1 MQGWFVPMANNEKF
15 PHQQMFSTHCCF
27 TFTPSTAA
35 VCGGGGG
42 DAKLYSINMTTG
54 DAALDLTTGTVLTA
68 GQAALAMAKTIGTGI
83 PSKPIIIMSQSGNR
97 ATPYVITG
105 TTNQQISETQVPQV
119 SVRRLIGWREVF

>member
-1 MQGWFVPMANNEKF
+1 MASNEKVLASADVF
-15 PHQQMFSTHCCF
+15 NSIVFFT

-54 DAALDLTTGTVLTA
+54 DAALDLTGGTVLTA